1 MGFVLSNILFCVF
14 AGSMLNALSIGLPVT
29 TNVNNQPHIPTEKLT
44 SLLEIL
50 YVAKGKANSMFDST
64 CPEMTTRC
72 QTRKEDALV
81 TDDYPSFINPAS
93 DDVTLLTE
101 IHTMTCTYCELTE
114 ALAESVKNQMF
125 RPGSN
130 VYTNISNVA
139 SRNLRSACTFVGQLI
154 NKDNC
159 ELTSPRYALSTV
171 TDVRNRNARNI
182 RVLARASHELKK
194 MASGLLEVIEARG

>member
-1 MGFVLSNILFCVF
+1 MHCEVSNILFWVF
-14 AGSMLNALSIGLPVT
+14 AGSMLCALSSGLPVT
-29 TNVNNQPHIPTEKLT
+29 TSVNNQPQIPKEKLT

-50 YVAKGKANSMFDST
+50 YVAKGKADSTFDST
-64 CPEMTTRC
+64 CPEMTSSSRC
-72 QTRKEDALV
+72 PARKEDALV

-101 IHTMTCTYCELTE
+101 IHNMTCTYCELTK

-125 RPGSN
+125 SHD
-130 VYTNISNVA
+130 ILDVA
-139 SRNLRSACTFVGQLI
+139 SPYLQSAWTFVGQLI
-154 NKDNC
+154 NKEKC
-159 ELTSPRYALSTV
+159 ELTSSLPTLSTV
-171 TDVRNRNARNI
+171 MDVSNRNARNI